1 MTAPAGTARG
11 GPTVP
16 VANVPV
22 IAIVRIARAVGI
34 DIDEWDAS
42 TEYTLLA
49 VSSRLRLIDDA
60 LALLNY
66 FKGL

>member
-22 IAIVRIARAVGI
+22 IVIVRIARAVSV

-49 VSSRLRLIDDA
+49 VFSRLRPIDDA
-60 LALLNY
+60 LALLSHL
-66 FKGL
+66 KGL